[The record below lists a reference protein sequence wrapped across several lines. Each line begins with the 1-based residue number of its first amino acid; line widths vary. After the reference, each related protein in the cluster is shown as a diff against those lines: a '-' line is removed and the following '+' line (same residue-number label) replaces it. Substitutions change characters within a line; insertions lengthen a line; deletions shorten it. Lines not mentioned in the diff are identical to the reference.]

1 MRLPF
6 GGDKS
11 VNSTCCCHQKSHVA
25 DEARPQKPWL
35 RRAREVAGWILP
47 GALLALMPKCPL
59 CLAAYVALCTGC
71 TMSGAV
77 AHVLLRTLTV
87 LCLGTLAVL
96 VFRRVVIC
104 FRKKQQFNLQSNP
117 THS

>member
-1 MRLPF
+1 M
-6 GGDKS
+6 
-11 VNSTCCCHQKSHVA
+11 NSSCCRQKSPSGA
-25 DEARPQKPWL
+25 DAGPPKPWR

-71 TMSGAV
+71 TMSCAA
-77 AHVLLRTLTV
+77 AHVLLRALTV

-96 VFRRVVIC
+96 VFRRVVNC
-104 FRKKQQFNLQSNP
+104 FRNKQQFNLQPNP
-117 THS
+117 THP